1 MYGHTKEVQ
10 VSAIGHLDAP
20 DSVRRRRRRFLQQG
34 SPTQRQRVPA
44 LRLPVR
50 SYRPPAKLK
59 PIRLQLDAPFALREN
74 SCPYLEAADQDRRC
88 LAGDTQPL
96 DIETQVRACL
106 RESHQNCSRFRFA
119 ESLPHT
125 TAGRMAVYAV
135 LIVVLTSL
143 IVFAGVQSVRSAD
156 AAGSPSFV
164 DGVQRLY

>member
-1 MYGHTKEVQ
+1 MSATGH
-10 VSAIGHLDAP
+10 IDAP

-34 SPTQRQRVPA
+34 SATQRQRVPA

-50 SYRPPAKLK
+50 TFRPPARIR
-59 PIRLQLDAPFALREN
+59 PIRLQVDAPFALRETG
-74 SCPYLEAADQDRRC
+74 CPYLEAAAHDRRC

-106 RESHQNCSRFRFA
+106 RESHANCSRFRFA

-125 TAGRMAVYAV
+125 PAGRAAIYAV
-135 LIVVLTSL
+135 LIVVLASL

-156 AAGSPSFV
+156 AAGSIAPHSLTN
-164 DGVQRLY
+164 RAY

>member
-1 MYGHTKEVQ
+1 MSATGHF
-10 VSAIGHLDAP
+10 DAP

-50 SYRPPAKLK
+50 NFRPPARLQ
-59 PIRLQLDAPFALREN
+59 PIRLHLDAPFALRET
-74 SCPYLEAADQDRRC
+74 SCPYLEAAPRDRRC

-96 DIETQVRACL
+96 DIEQQVRACL
-106 RESHQNCSRFRFA
+106 RESHQDCSRFRLA
-119 ESLPHT
+119 ESLPRT
-125 TAGRMAVYAV
+125 PAGRVAVYAI

-156 AAGSPSFV
+156 AAGVAPSIV
-164 DGVQRLY
+164 TTGGPR